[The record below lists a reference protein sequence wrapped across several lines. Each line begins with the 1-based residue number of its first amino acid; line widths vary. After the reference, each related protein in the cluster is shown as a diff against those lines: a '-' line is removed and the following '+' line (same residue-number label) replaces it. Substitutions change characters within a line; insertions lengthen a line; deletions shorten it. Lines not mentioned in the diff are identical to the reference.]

1 LGYTPRNQSNENLSK
16 NIKQDSK
23 STDWHEAIT
32 ERVDRET
39 KQNFDGDALITETTT
54 EKMKSKPHQF
64 MASKSFGRTVENPSK
79 KSLEFE
85 SKSFQ
90 QENQT
95 INVDGGRSTKQQVQ
109 TRIERVFTVE
119 KKSSSVKSSENILPD
134 LRRDPT
140 IDKKSMSYAEKLLDF
155 SDGEMT
161 DATDVTLDTI
171 LGPNQLRPFSPE
183 NCDFSD
189 MEFTALTSCFTTSSS
204 EHRTSY
210 NANVKTRGS
219 SEASSSSTSAS
230 GIRSIPV
237 QVLPSQE
244 QLISEAKAEMKLYRK
259 QQPGEGKELER
270 KRSIKELVNSFEG
283 MSSPFMRT
291 RPRSMEI
298 QLDKEDSK

>member
-1 LGYTPRNQSNENLSK
+1 
-16 NIKQDSK
+16 
-23 STDWHEAIT
+23 
-32 ERVDRET
+32 
-39 KQNFDGDALITETTT
+39 
-54 EKMKSKPHQF
+54 MKSKPHQF

-95 INVDGGRSTKQQVQ
+95 VNINGGRSTKQQVQ

-119 KKSSSVKSSENILPD
+119 QKSSSVKSSQNSSSD

-140 IDKKSMSYAEKLLDF
+140 IDKKSMSYAEKLLEF

-171 LGPNQLRPFSPE
+171 LGPNQLRAFSPE

-189 MEFTALTSCFTTSSS
+189 MEFTALTSCFTTRSS
-204 EHRTSY
+204 EHRTGY
-210 NANVKTRGS
+210 NANVKTQGFNK
-219 SEASSSSTSAS
+219 ASSSSAT

-237 QVLPSQE
+237 QVLPLQE
-244 QLISEAKAEMKLYRK
+244 QLINEAKAEMKLYRK

-270 KRSIKELVNSFEG
+270 KRSIKELVDSFEG

-291 RPRSMEI
+291 RPRSIEI
-298 QLDKEDSK
+298 QLDKEDSKKPLDSVK